1 MQNALIYIIVAL
13 GASTVINI
21 ILKKYGLSVIIGY
34 IFTGVILSYG
44 FDLKGMTDTYI
55 VEEISE
61 FGIVFLMFTI
71 GLEISLAKMN
81 TMKHIIFVNGF
92 MQLFLTT
99 VVVYLSS
106 IYFFALDEKT
116 ALIVSLSF
124 SLSSTAVVLS
134 YLKSSKE
141 IYSAYGQRST
151 GILIFQDIAVIP
163 ILILIGILSSE
174 NSQTLSVIIYDTI
187 VSATVVLAGLYL
199 VGKRLIAYL
208 LKFSASS
215 ELDELFMSSVFFIV
229 FGASLLAHAVG
240 FTYSLGAFI
249 VGMII
254 AETKYH
260 HKVEADIA
268 PFKDL
273 LLGVFFIVVGMK
285 IDIALFVKDMPSI
298 FGLFLL
304 VLVLKALIIFIV
316 LRFSATASVSL
327 KTALSLSQVGEF
339 SFVVFALAGNEG
351 IMDKELV
358 QILVLVVILSMMVTP
373 LFISKVRNIA
383 GFFIKEKEEIPEV
396 IDMQQKQNHIIV
408 CGYGVVGR
416 FVREEL
422 AHYGVDCLIVDNN
435 PKHVQKALSY
445 NYEAYLGDMSKRSIV
460 EALHVQN
467 AAAVIVTL
475 DNINKKRMIC
485 ETILK
490 TTKDVNLVVKVVSLE
505 EKEMLK
511 DLNISVVVD
520 GKIEV
525 AKVLVKR
532 TMSCSLISS

>member
-1 MQNALIYIIVAL
+1 MQNALLYIIAAL
-13 GASTVINI
+13 GVSTALNI
-21 ILKKYGLSVIIGY
+21 VLKRYGLSVIIGY
-34 IFTGVILSYG
+34 IFTGIALSYG
-44 FDLKGMTDTYI
+44 FDLRNITDTHV

-81 TMKHIIFVNGF
+81 TMKKIIFLNGF
-92 MQLFLTT
+92 LQVALTSAIIYAISIHLFL
-99 VVVYLSS
+99 
-106 IYFFALDEKT
+106 LDSKT

-124 SLSSTAVVLS
+124 SLSSTAVVLG

-163 ILILIGILSSE
+163 ILILIGILGNEDSS
-174 NSQTLSVIIYDTI
+174 SLSTIIYDTFM
-187 VSATVVLAGLYL
+187 SATIVLVGLYFI
-199 VGKRLIAYL
+199 GKKIIVYL
-208 LKFSASS
+208 LNFSASS

-229 FGASLLAHAVG
+229 FGASLLAHSFG

-249 VGMII
+249 VGMVI

-285 IDIALFVKDMPSI
+285 IDIALFMKDTGLI
-298 FGLFLL
+298 FGLFAM
-304 VLVLKALIIFIV
+304 VLILKIFVIFV
-316 LRFSATASVSL
+316 ILRLSATPSVSL

-339 SFVVFALAGNEG
+339 SFVVFALAGGEG
-351 IMDKELV
+351 LIDIKLA
-358 QILVLVVILSMMVTP
+358 QDLVLVVILSMMITP
-373 LFISKVRNIA
+373 FFISKVRNIA
-383 GFFIKEKEEIPEV
+383 DFFIKEKADIPEV
-396 IDMQQKQNHIIV
+396 INMKKRKNHIVV

-416 FVREEL
+416 FVEKEL
-422 AHYGVDCLIVDNN
+422 SLHNVDFLVVDNN
-435 PKHVQKALSY
+435 PKHVKKALDAG
-445 NYEAYLGDMSKRSIV
+445 YEAYLGDMSRQSIV

-475 DNINKKRMIC
+475 DNIDKKRMIC

-490 TTKDVNLVVKVVSLE
+490 STKDVNLVVKVVSLE

-511 DLNISVVVD
+511 DLDISVIVD
-520 GKIEV
+520 GKVEV
-525 AKVLVKR
+525 AKVLVER
-532 TMSCSLISS
+532 TMSCQLVAS